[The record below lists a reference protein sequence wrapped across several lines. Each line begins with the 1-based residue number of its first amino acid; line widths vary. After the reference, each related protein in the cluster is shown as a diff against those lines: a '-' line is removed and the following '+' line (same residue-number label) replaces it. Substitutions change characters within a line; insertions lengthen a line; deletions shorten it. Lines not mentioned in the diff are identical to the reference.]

1 MSVYD
6 NETKIYPDLNPTV
19 LQEPQTYRLNKLSEI
34 EAVFLDEIEF
44 REQIGKKMKRFIT
57 ITGIV
62 GTDLITSTV
71 ITGGISIA
79 TFACGVGLPVGIALN
94 GTSLLLSLATA
105 ITRKSFKI
113 FTVKQEKHNVIKLLS
128 QTKLDSISKII
139 SQAMED
145 GDISPTEFHKV
156 LQEVEKYHRLKVDI
170 RNQAKAKVK
179 EITKEQR
186 EEILEQGRK
195 EGKEDF
201 LRKIT
206 NSSGTQV
213 VNAI

>member
-1 MSVYD
+1 M
-6 NETKIYPDLNPTV
+6 
-19 LQEPQTYRLNKLSEI
+19 NKLSEI
-34 EAVFLDEIEF
+34 EAYFLNEIEL
-44 REQIGKKMKRFIT
+44 REQIAKKMKRFN
-57 ITGIV
+57 
-62 GTDLITSTV
+62 S
-71 ITGGISIA
+71 
-79 TFACGVGLPVGIALN
+79 

-113 FTVKQEKHNVIKLLS
+113 FALKQEKHDAIKLLAQS
-128 QTKLDSISKII
+128 KLDIITNII
-139 SQAMED
+139 SQAMQD
-145 GDISPTEFHKV
+145 GDILSTEFHKV
-156 LQEVEKYHRLKVDI
+156 LQEVENYRKLKVDI

-201 LRKIT
+201 LRKIANT
-206 NSSGTQV
+206 SGIEG